1 MVAMDSE
8 RLTSSSSGGILPLH
22 KHHHGSQSDGDR
34 SLSGSPPSLRK
45 AKRYNSGGSDK
56 DDSLGDNISLPT
68 WSANPQSPLDETN
81 ANNSTEYAPSPLSPT
96 TSGTYDNSRPYYFST
111 TQQYNN
117 NRRQNSQPMDVFY
130 SWLPSCK
137 WVIFGVAFLAGM
149 VAVLQSRG
157 SLIYS
162 LEEVLQLVHNNN
174 VLRNKLNDAEKGIKL
189 LQREVSA
196 YDVMRHQQQ
205 QQQNHP
211 TALGGDLLV
220 HKAAVASDP
229 RNRALEEM
237 QQLSERLQDSQKR
250 ADRLKEKVQRL
261 SKTEALA
268 KYGDHI
274 HRVEIELSFPDGR
287 EGPTRFVIELAPLEL
302 MPHSVHFFLEMV
314 SKGLLDGCSFIL
326 NALHVLKAAP
336 LPYDGSSAANK
347 ARAFTRMGLES
358 VSFKEYASSYPHEQ
372 YTVGFAADGS
382 PSFYIN
388 TEDNSEIHLGD
399 PCFGKIVEGYDT
411 VKRLEASPTRN
422 GIWFEQRIGI
432 KKATVLI

>member
-1 MVAMDSE
+1 MDD
-8 RLTSSSSGGILPLH
+8 RSSSH
-22 KHHHGSQSDGDR
+22 
-34 SLSGSPPSLRK
+34 SPPSFR
-45 AKRYNSGGSDK
+45 RQTHRFHSGGSNSGHEN
-56 DDSLGDNISLPT
+56 DSSVLLPT
-68 WSANPQSPLDETN
+68 WSANPQSPAGDD
-81 ANNSTEYAPSPLSPT
+81 
-96 TSGTYDNSRPYYFST
+96 GTPHGTFST
-111 TQQYNN
+111 TQQYN
-117 NRRQNSQPMDVFY
+117 RRHFT
-130 SWLPSCK
+130 WLPSCQ
-137 WVIFGVAFLAGM
+137 VVVLGVAFLATM

-162 LEEVLQLVHNNN
+162 MEEVAQFVHNNK

-196 YDVMRHQQQ
+196 LDVMHQPNGNNIVIPPTLSKAGHPAAAALLAANSNPHNNP
-205 QQQNHP
+205 NHQ
-211 TALGGDLLV
+211 ALQ
-220 HKAAVASDP
+220 
-229 RNRALEEM
+229 EM
-237 QQLSERLQDSQKR
+237 QQLSSRLQDSQKH
-250 ADRLKEKVQRL
+250 ADKLKTKVQRL

-268 KYGDHI
+268 KYGDHV

-287 EGPTRFVIELAPLEL
+287 DGPTRFVIELAPIEL

-314 SKGLLDGCSFIL
+314 SSHLLDGCSFIL

-358 VSFKEYASSYPHEQ
+358 VAFKEYAASYPHEQ

-399 PCFGKIVEGYDT
+399 PCFGKIVEGFDT

-432 KKATVLI
+432 KKATVLM